1 MQNTLSVI
9 DTTGDTEY
17 WWDVN
22 NQDEIDI
29 ARTVFKKFK
38 KKNYLAY
45 KINTDGN
52 KGEVIKSFD
61 EKVGK
66 IILMP
71 PMVGG

>member
-1 MQNTLSVI
+1 MQNTLSVM
-9 DTTGDTEY
+9 DTSGDTEY

-22 NQDEIDI
+22 KQDEIDI

-45 KINTDGN
+45 KIKSNGN
-52 KGEVIKSFD
+52 KGELIKTFD
-61 EKVGK
+61 ENAGK

-71 PMVGG
+71 PVVGG